1 MEQINNNKYTRI
13 HLPSAYESI
22 RSTNDEIKSGLICR
36 QNGKRLLCLQEPRMS
51 APVKNNSRNDLLNSK
66 TTHFGNLEHDLLGKT
81 SLPVQLGHP
90 SKGTALISSAL
101 KQQSLL
107 LSGSGHAVP
116 TLQCL
121 HAGWLRL
128 RLQQQNHGTTSPFTP
143 ANEGNNE
150 RWLRNKR
157 RVHLPAASMSMP
169 RCLG

>member
-81 SLPVQLGHP
+81 PLPVQLGHP

-116 TLQCL
+116 TIQCL
-121 HAGWLRL
+121 HAGGFPGNAQLTV
-128 RLQQQNHGTTSPFTP
+128 TTTKP
-143 ANEGNNE
+143 
-150 RWLRNKR
+150 RNDVTIHACKR
-157 RVHLPAASMSMP
+157 
-169 RCLG
+169 GEQ